1 MDEKFNDYEQRCSD
15 ISSFNVLDVL
25 DEIRT
30 KSTTKLDSN
39 FSREQFLLVA
49 ISSYSKPYRLDRN
62 WSGGGVI
69 YIGED
74 MPR

>member
-1 MDEKFNDYEQRCSD
+1 MDEKFNGYEQTCSD
-15 ISSFNVLDVL
+15 ISSFNVSVL
-25 DEIRT
+25 DETRT

-39 FSREQFLLVA
+39 FSREQFVL
-49 ISSYSKPYRLDRN
+49 SSYSKPYRLDRN

>member
-30 KSTTKLDSN
+30 KSTTKPDSN
-39 FSREQFLLVA
+39 FSREQLVL
-49 ISSYSKPYRLDRN
+49 SSYSKPYRFDRN
-62 WSGGGVI
+62 QSGGGVI
-69 YIGED
+69 YIGKD

>member
-39 FSREQFLLVA
+39 FSREQLVL
-49 ISSYSKPYRLDRN
+49 SSYSKPYRSDRN
-62 WSGGGVI
+62 QSGGGVI
-69 YIGED
+69 YI
-74 MPR
+74 

>member
-39 FSREQFLLVA
+39 FSREQLVL
-49 ISSYSKPYRLDRN
+49 SSYSKPYRFDRN
-62 WSGGGVI
+62 RSGGGVI